1 MVLVWKYL
9 SKFKLLPPSEKSE
22 PQRMHHQSEFSKEQA
37 EPLFLLPGC
46 GVRGWTG
53 CTDINR
59 RVDSFSVSVSRAVI
73 YILYLPHPACYFVLP
88 PHAL

>member
-1 MVLVWKYL
+1 MRKYL
-9 SKFKLLPPSEKSE
+9 SEFKPLPPSEKCG
-22 PQRMHHQSEFSKEQA
+22 PQRTQQQSEFPEEQA

-53 CTDINR
+53 CTEINR
-59 RVDSFSVSVSRAVI
+59 RGDSFSVSVSRAVI

-88 PHAL
+88 PQAL